1 LRFLAVIVFLS
12 SCGTQE
18 RVTPQPALSTLPA
31 AKAPESTERTR
42 IPERGRDLVRK
53 IAALRGW
60 SDDLAITY
68 EMAGISRIREAMAT
82 DMHDQVSPAVQH
94 EQMRFLE
101 SFGWVP
107 RDFNLED
114 AILDAFAPEIVGIY
128 SLTWRRVLLARNVH
142 LAAAE
147 SVLIH
152 ELVHAFQD
160 KNFGLSQR
168 SHWGPN
174 RGDEIAAMH
183 ALSEG
188 EAVCITRQLE
198 DPQHRGCLAPDNDST
213 EDPTFGIELPNVP
226 PAIRYGLFAPYVDG
240 IRFVKRLLRQGG
252 WARVDEVWRRGVHS
266 TGDLFTEAAGGQ
278 SDKDLPVLAPPSMDC
293 RAEFVDILGE
303 QGLTGV
309 LFGGDNADAMR
320 KQVSSLVA
328 DRAAYWRC
336 GNSCV
341 AHWHLRFRDGDAATR
356 LTATLRAALGI
367 SSPRGNDGPSCRAT
381 PSGVRTLSHNLRD
394 ITITSVHNCDRGTLD
409 IATQSCELESD

>member
-1 LRFLAVIVFLS
+1 MPR
-12 SCGTQE
+12 
-18 RVTPQPALSTLPA
+18 
-31 AKAPESTERTR
+31 
-42 IPERGRDLVRK
+42 RGRDLVRE

-60 SDDLAITY
+60 SDDLSITY
-68 EMAGISRIREAMAT
+68 ELAGISRIREAMLA
-82 DMHDQVSPAVQH
+82 DMRDQVSPTVQRD
-94 EQMRFLE
+94 QMRFLE

-128 SLTWRRVLLARNVH
+128 SLTWRRVLLARNVR

-147 SVLIH
+147 SVLLH

-160 KNFGLSQR
+160 KNFRLNQR

-174 RGDEIAAMH
+174 RGDEIAAIH

-198 DPQHRGCLAPDNDST
+198 DPQHRGCLPPDDDST
-213 EDPTFGIELPNVP
+213 EDPIFDNELPNVP
-226 PAIRYGLFAPYVDG
+226 PAIRYGLLAPYVDG

-266 TGDLFTEAAGGQ
+266 TGELFTEAAEGQ
-278 SDKDLPVLAPPSMDC
+278 VDIDLPMLAPPSRDC

-303 QGLTGV
+303 QGLAGV
-309 LFGGDNADAMR
+309 LFGANNANAMR

-356 LTATLRAALGI
+356 LAGALRVALGI
-367 SSPRGNDGPSCRAT
+367 SIPRAKNGPDCRVT
-381 PSGVRTLSHNLRD
+381 HSGVRTLSQNLRD
-394 ITITSVHNCDRGTLD
+394 IAITSVHSCDRVASD
-409 IATQSCELESD
+409 ITTQSCEFASD